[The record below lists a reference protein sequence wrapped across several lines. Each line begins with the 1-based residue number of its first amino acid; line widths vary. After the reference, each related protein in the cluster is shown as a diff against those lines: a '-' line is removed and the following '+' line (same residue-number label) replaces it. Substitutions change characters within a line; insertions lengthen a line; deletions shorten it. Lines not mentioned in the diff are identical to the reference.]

1 MPEVLGEVNCPHH
14 AGAIVADVKRA
25 KTGKLYYDCPKCG
38 LIMPTRPAFQDWVL
52 SNATLYGPEGKQEK
66 KEAPA
71 KEPTAP
77 KAEAKETPPPVPPK
91 EKEKSP
97 PPRCESTADWVSDL

>member
-14 AGAIVADVKRA
+14 VGAIVADVKRA

-52 SNATLYGPEGKQEK
+52 SNATLYGPEGK

-71 KEPTAP
+71 KEPPAP
-77 KAEAKETPPPVPPK
+77 KTEAKETPPPAPPK

-97 PPRCESTADWVSDL
+97 PPRCEPTADWVSDL